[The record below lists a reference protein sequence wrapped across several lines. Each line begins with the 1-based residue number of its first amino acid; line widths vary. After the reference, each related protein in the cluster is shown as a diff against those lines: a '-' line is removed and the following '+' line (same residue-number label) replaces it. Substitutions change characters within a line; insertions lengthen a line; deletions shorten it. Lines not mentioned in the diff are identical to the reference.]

1 MAIITAEQALEASKD
16 AEYTRLLAL
25 FDKALNG
32 FDKALDGLD
41 KLKERQEEN
50 REQMRKTDEQIR
62 RTDEQMQRTDEQMR
76 RTDEQMRRTDERID
90 RMAIEIG
97 GLGNSVGLFME
108 TLFSANLWDKFTDE
122 GYDFEQGGK
131 RVFRYKGK
139 IIAEVDF
146 FLENGEYVMAVE
158 VKTSLTEHYVNE
170 HLKKLERI
178 REYFDNIKE
187 NRILLGAV
195 AGPSVSGDVVRYAQK
210 NGLYVIVQSGAAAKI
225 ADKIDGFRAREW

>member
-1 MAIITAEQALEASKD
+1 MAIIAAEQALDASKD

-50 REQMRKTDEQIR
+50 REQMRKTDEQMR
-62 RTDEQMQRTDEQMR
+62 KTDEQMQRTDEQMR
-76 RTDEQMRRTDERID
+76 KTDERID

-146 FLENGEYVMAVE
+146 FLENGKYVMAVE

-178 REYFDNIKE
+178 REYFDNINEK
-187 NRILLGAV
+187 RILLGAV
-195 AGPSVSGDVVRYAQK
+195 AGPSVSGDVVQYAQK
-210 NGLYVIVQSGAAAKI
+210 NGLYVIVQSGTAAKI